1 MNLFLQSILILNN
14 IFILKRKKEILKSMN
29 LNCVIKHGKYT
40 LMQML
45 PIITTQFTLP
55 FKIEATSTI
64 TNNVI
69 VFFKIGTCN

>member
-1 MNLFLQSILILNN
+1 
-14 IFILKRKKEILKSMN
+14 MN

-69 VFFKIGTCN
+69 VFFKIGSCN